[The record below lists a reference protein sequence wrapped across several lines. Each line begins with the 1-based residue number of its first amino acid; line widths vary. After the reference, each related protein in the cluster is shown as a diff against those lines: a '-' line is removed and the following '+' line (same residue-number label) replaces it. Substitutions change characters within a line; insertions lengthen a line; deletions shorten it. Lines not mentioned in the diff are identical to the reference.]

1 VPSSRTSARI
11 AILLT
16 GLMLAAPAEA
26 HLVVGRIVVD
36 GPTKVTTSV
45 LSGRMNLAEGDAIDF
60 EKLRNAEQRLME
72 SELFTAVHVYIDL
85 ATDEAARLMYVEDT
99 VEKIDVHVQVTEK
112 TSWFLV
118 PIASFGS
125 GSYAGG
131 IVYGDQ
137 DLFGHDLQLLVAGQ
151 VGQTKSF
158 AFVGFRDPLVN
169 GAPLT
174 WGIGALVRYDQIRF
188 FVNHEL
194 VLTVPTLVEGGEAEV
209 GWVLSP
215 HLRALAGFSARYQH
229 VDPAEAVD
237 PAAVQPAYNPLD
249 GRIFLLVF
257 RIAYDDTRAPDG
269 LRRGV
274 RLLLK
279 DELSD
284 RYWGSDFD
292 YSKFEARAE
301 LYGKV
306 AWNYPSL
313 MLDFTINYP
322 TSSRGVP
329 LTETIRIGGSNL
341 RGYLTNEF
349 HGDTLLSVQAE
360 DQVVLFRDVPL
371 PLVDARFNIAAAVFI
386 DAAALL
392 ERHPGGT
399 TVDLP
404 GPVRPA
410 LSDFHTSFGAGVRMI
425 LPGVAIPALKADIGY
440 GIDVSSFAIT
450 VSIAGGT

>member
-1 VPSSRTSARI
+1 M
-11 AILLT
+11 LL
-16 GLMLAAPAEA
+16 GLTLAAPAEGR
-26 HLVVGRIVVD
+26 LVVGSIVVD
-36 GPTKVTTSV
+36 GPTKVTVGV
-45 LSGRMNLAEGDAIDF
+45 LSARMNLAEGAPIDF
-60 EKLRNAEQRLME
+60 EKLRSAEQRLIE
-72 SELFTAVHVYIDL
+72 SELFTAVHVYVEL
-85 ATDEAARLMYVEDT
+85 TTDEAARRMYVDET
-99 VEKIDVHVQVTEK
+99 VEKVDVHVQVTEK

-118 PIASFGS
+118 PIASLGS

-131 IVYGDQ
+131 VVYGDQ

-169 GAPLT
+169 GAPVT
-174 WGIGALVRYDQIRF
+174 WGIAAIVRYDQIGF
-188 FVNHEL
+188 FVNHER
-194 VLTVPTLVEGGEAEV
+194 VLQVPTLVEGAEAEV

-237 PAAVQPAYNPLD
+237 PGAVQPAYNPLD
-249 GRIFLLVF
+249 GRIFVMGF
-257 RIAYDDTRAPDG
+257 RINYDDTRAPEG

-284 RYWGSDFD
+284 HYWGSDFD
-292 YSKFEARAE
+292 YSKFEARTE
-301 LYGKV
+301 LYGRV

-313 MLDFTINYP
+313 MLDFSINYP
-322 TSSRGVP
+322 TSSSGVP
-329 LTETIRIGGSNL
+329 LTEMLRIGGSSL
-341 RGYLTNEF
+341 RGYQTNEF
-349 HGDTLLSVQAE
+349 HGDTLLSLQAE
-360 DQVVLFRDVPL
+360 DQVVLFRGVPL
-371 PLVDARFNIAAAVFI
+371 PFVDSRFNVAGAAFV

-410 LSDFHTSFGAGVRMI
+410 LSDFHTSVGVGVRII
-425 LPGVAIPALKADIGY
+425 LPGVAIPAIKADIGY
-440 GIDVSSFAIT
+440 GIDVTSFAFT